1 MIDSSTVNQLVG
13 ADVYGSDDAKI
24 GTVGQVYV
32 DNDTQAPT
40 WVTIR
45 TGLFGTS
52 ESFAPLD
59 DATFDGS
66 AVHVT
71 HDKAFV
77 KDAPRV
83 DADGEL
89 DPSEEQALYSYYGN
103 GDVATHGA
111 PTESPLYDQD
121 ADRGVDA
128 ERAGD
133 HGTGAHGTNDHG
145 TNDHGTQGHDT
156 SGPTTDDA
164 MTRSEERL
172 HVGTERVEAGRARL
186 RKHIVTE
193 NVTTNVPV
201 SHEEVTLSREPITD
215 ANAADALAG
224 PDLSEE
230 EHEVVLTEERVVTA
244 KETVPVERVSLGT
257 ETVTEQQTVNED
269 VAHEEIELVEP
280 GTDGTTTT
288 DTSAVDRDAR
298 S

>member
-1 MIDSSTVNQLVG
+1 MIDSSSINDLTG

-40 WVTIR
+40 WVTVR

-52 ESFAPLD
+52 ESFAPLN
-59 DATFDGS
+59 DATFEAG
-66 AVHVT
+66 AVHVAYE
-71 HDKAFV
+71 KSFV

-83 DADGEL
+83 DADGAL
-89 DPSEEQALYSYYGN
+89 SADEEQSLYSFYGN
-103 GDVATHGA
+103 PSSASADAG
-111 PTESPLYDQD
+111 LYDQD
-121 ADRGVDA
+121 ADRSTDSADV
-128 ERAGD
+128 
-133 HGTGAHGTNDHG
+133 
-145 TNDHGTQGHDT
+145 QGHDT

-172 HVGTERVEAGRARL
+172 HVGTERIESGRARL

-193 NVTTNVPV
+193 QVTKTVPV

-215 ANAADALAG
+215 ATADDALSG
-224 PDLSEE
+224 PALSEE

-244 KETVPVERVSLGT
+244 KETVPVERVRVGT
-257 ETVTEQQTVNED
+257 ETIAGEQEVTED
-269 VAHEEIELVEP
+269 VAHEEIVLDDTAV
-280 GTDGTTTT
+280 TDETT
-288 DTSAVDRDAR
+288 VDRDAR

>member
-40 WVTIR
+40 WVTVR
-45 TGLFGTS
+45 TGLFGSS

-66 AVHVT
+66 VLRVT
-71 HDKAFV
+71 HDKAIV

-103 GDVATHGA
+103 GDVATSGA
-111 PTESPLYDQD
+111 PAGSPLYDQD
-121 ADRGVDA
+121 AQR
-128 ERAGD
+128 
-133 HGTGAHGTNDHG
+133 

-193 NVTTNVPV
+193 HVTTNVPV

-269 VAHEEIELVEP
+269 VSHEEIDLVEP
-280 GTDGTTTT
+280 GTDGHTTT

>member
-1 MIDSSTVNQLVG
+1 MIDSSSVNDLIG
-13 ADVYGSDDAKI
+13 ADVYGSGEAKI

-52 ESFAPLD
+52 ETFAPLTEANF
-59 DATFDGS
+59 DAGIVRI
-66 AVHVT
+66 AY
-71 HDKAFV
+71 DKAFV

-83 DADGEL
+83 EADGALSDE
-89 DPSEEQALYSYYGN
+89 EEQALYSYYGMT
-103 GDVATHGA
+103 DASVD
-111 PTESPLYDQD
+111 ESPLYDQD
-121 ADRGVDA
+121 ADRGVNT
-128 ERAGD
+128 
-133 HGTGAHGTNDHG
+133 HGTE
-145 TNDHGTQGHDT
+145 GHDT

-172 HVGTERVEAGRARL
+172 HVGTERVGAGRARL
-186 RKHIVTE
+186 RKHVVTE
-193 NVTTNVPV
+193 QVTKTVPV

-230 EHEVVLTEERVVTA
+230 EHEVVLTEERIVTS
-244 KETVPVERVSLGT
+244 KETVPVERVRLGT

-269 VAHEEIELVEP
+269 VSHEEIELDDTEVR
-280 GTDGTTTT
+280 TTTT
-288 DTSAVDRDAR
+288 DGTVADRDSR

>member
-103 GDVATHGA
+103 GDVASQGA
-111 PTESPLYDQD
+111 PAESPLYDQD

-128 ERAGD
+128 QRVD
-133 HGTGAHGTNDHG
+133 DHG
-145 TNDHGTQGHDT
+145 TNEHGTQGHDT

-288 DTSAVDRDAR
+288 TDTSAVDRDAR